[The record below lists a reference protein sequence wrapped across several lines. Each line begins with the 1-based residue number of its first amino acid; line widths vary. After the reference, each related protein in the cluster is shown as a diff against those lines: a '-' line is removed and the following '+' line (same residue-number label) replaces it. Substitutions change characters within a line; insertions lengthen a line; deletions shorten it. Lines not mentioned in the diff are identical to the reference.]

1 MDDLLREIL
10 TTSPYLPPSSLP
22 AEGAASAAAPA
33 PQVDTVAVAAP
44 AVGKEALANAKAA
57 EALWNGEIGLEAENL
72 GHLDL
77 ELDLTSW
84 MGDNTE
90 MQKVLDM
97 FATTNYN
104 CGSSA
109 DAGEEV
115 LPATLFEQHLPLPH
129 ATSMNVDVC

>member
-1 MDDLLREIL
+1 MDNLLREIL
-10 TTSPYLPPSSLP
+10 TASPYLSPSNLP
-22 AEGAASAAAPA
+22 AEGAASADVPA
-33 PQVDTVAVAAP
+33 PQVDASPAPAP
-44 AVGKEALANAKAA
+44 AVGKGVLANAKAA
-57 EALWNGEIGLEAENL
+57 EALWNGEGGQEAENL

-97 FATTNYN
+97 FVATNYN
-104 CGSSA
+104 SGSSA

-115 LPATLFEQHLPLPH
+115 LPVNLFEQHLLNPT
-129 ATSMNVDVC
+129 ASMNVDVC